1 MKNGLAHLLF
11 LFEAHDRIR
20 DSTATQLSLVVT
32 LLVSAA
38 GTWLA
43 QLTVRLVGQ
52 VRLGGLVSWTGMGW
66 AQVALLS
73 HISVARQLRLVKKQ
87 LAQLLEL
94 IESPFPLTLTLPPQ
108 LSLVV
113 TLLGSGGG

>member
-52 VRLGGLVSWTGMGW
+52 VRLGGVVSWRVGERGGGEEGGSRW
-66 AQVALLS
+66 GA
-73 HISVARQLRLVKKQ
+73 HYLRKKRKR
-87 LAQLLEL
+87 LAGVLEL
-94 IESPFPLTLTLPPQ
+94 VECPYASTVTHPPHYSLRGTTL
-108 LSLVV
+108 VC
-113 TLLGSGGG
+113 